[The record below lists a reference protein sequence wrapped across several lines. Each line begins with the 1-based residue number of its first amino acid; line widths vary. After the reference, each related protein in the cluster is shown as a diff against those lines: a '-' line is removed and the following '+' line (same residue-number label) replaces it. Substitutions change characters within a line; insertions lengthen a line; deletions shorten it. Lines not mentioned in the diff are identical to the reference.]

1 MDIAGY
7 HCPVSEDLKSRTTR
21 ILSIVFEN
29 TSLIKFQECIWNA
42 IQRFKFPMPD
52 QPEPVSGSCGVA
64 VICAARDTCKGHEDS
79 FTWTYQ
85 DAPQLRAQLM
95 TDIISLA

>member
-1 MDIAGY
+1 
-7 HCPVSEDLKSRTTR
+7 
-21 ILSIVFEN
+21 
-29 TSLIKFQECIWNA
+29 
-42 IQRFKFPMPD
+42 MPD

-95 TDIISLA
+95 TDIISLAWAGISMATPKTNKSLH